1 MPAIP
6 EKFGRYEIVREIGH
20 GAMGVVYEAL
30 DPTIGRKIALKAI
43 RFDGIGTTADEAA
56 RRFKNEA
63 RAAGGLN
70 HPNIVTVYDAG
81 EDSGILYLAM
91 EFIEGSTLEAL
102 LRTQRTLATA
112 QTIDIVRQICAG
124 LDFAHAKGIVHRDI
138 KPGNI
143 MLAAHGLVKIT
154 DFGIARAGEAMTI
167 TGQVVGTP
175 NYMSPEQVLGKTLD
189 GRSDLFSVGVMLY
202 EMITGERPFEGQSIT
217 TIMYKI
223 VHETPIPPRKLDS
236 TIHPGLSAVIEKS
249 LAKAAEDRFPNGAEL
264 ARALQNYESATVIPT
279 STLGQPTGDFP
290 GLVDSNRTHDPRSGS
305 STAPPATTPPSL
317 QPPSSAPQTR
327 IEQAR
332 HFWQQLSPKTRKRLW
347 VAFIL
352 AAIFIYSKFEQ
363 HPKRARDEDGG
374 KNQNTASSSASP
386 AAPAPPTTPATEEKP
401 SPQQGAPALVKREN
415 AGDNQSAAVMKI
427 NSNPPSAEVDL
438 DGKPTG
444 KRTPAELQIGRGR
457 HRVSV
462 RMPGFQTSSVTVK
475 VAGGE
480 EWEYSPDLAVAMP
493 NIPNVGM
500 PDLSKLQDL
509 ANDTKRQSGFWQQW
523 AGQQVG
529 PGPKLV
535 INSTPPGASILIDGK
550 DSGHTSPAVI
560 PVKPGKYHVRLQLDG
575 FQPAESDVIVTEHKA
590 GILNPKLTLTQSDQ

>member
-1 MPAIP
+1 
-6 EKFGRYEIVREIGH
+6 
-20 GAMGVVYEAL
+20 

-249 LAKAAEDRFPNGAEL
+249 LAKAAEERFPNGAEL

-305 STAPPATTPPSL
+305 SAALPATTPPSP
-317 QPPSSAPQTR
+317 QPSSTVPQTR

>member
-1 MPAIP
+1 MPTIP

-102 LRTQRTLATA
+102 LRTQRTLAPA

-124 LDFAHAKGIVHRDI
+124 LDFAHAKDIVHRDI

-290 GLVDSNRTHDPRSGS
+290 GLVDANRTHDTRSTPQ
-305 STAPPATTPPSL
+305 TAIPAATPSPL
-317 QPPSSAPQTR
+317 QPILSAPLQTR
-327 IEQAR
+327 VQQAR
-332 HFWQQLSPKTRKRLW
+332 HWWQQLSPKTRKRLW
-347 VAFIL
+347 VAFVL
-352 AAIFIYSKFEQ
+352 AAIFLYSKLE
-363 HPKRARDEDGG
+363 RDSKSTGKEDAG
-374 KNQNTASSSASP
+374 KSQNASSASR
-386 AAPAPPTTPATEEKP
+386 AAPAPPATPSAGEEP
-401 SPQQGAPALVKREN
+401 VPPQSAPALVKRDN
-415 AGDNQSAAVMKI
+415 ASGNQEMALMKI

-444 KRTPAELQIGRGR
+444 KRTPTELQIGRGR
-457 HRVSV
+457 HRVSL
-462 RMPGFQTSSVTVK
+462 RMPGFQTSSITVK

-529 PGPKLV
+529 PGPKLA
-535 INSTPPGASILIDGK
+535 INSTPSGASILIDGK

-560 PVKPGKYHVRLQLDG
+560 PVKPGKYHVRVQLDG
-575 FQPAESDVIVTEHKA
+575 FEPAESDVTVTERKA
-590 GILNPKLTLTQSDQ
+590 GILNPKLKLAESDK

>member
-1 MPAIP
+1 
-6 EKFGRYEIVREIGH
+6 
-20 GAMGVVYEAL
+20 
-30 DPTIGRKIALKAI
+30 
-43 RFDGIGTTADEAA
+43 
-56 RRFKNEA
+56 
-63 RAAGGLN
+63 
-70 HPNIVTVYDAG
+70 
-81 EDSGILYLAM
+81 
-91 EFIEGSTLEAL
+91 
-102 LRTQRTLATA
+102 
-112 QTIDIVRQICAG
+112 
-124 LDFAHAKGIVHRDI
+124 
-138 KPGNI
+138 
-143 MLAAHGLVKIT
+143 
-154 DFGIARAGEAMTI
+154 
-167 TGQVVGTP
+167 
-175 NYMSPEQVLGKTLD
+175 
-189 GRSDLFSVGVMLY
+189 
-202 EMITGERPFEGQSIT
+202 
-217 TIMYKI
+217 
-223 VHETPIPPRKLDS
+223 
-236 TIHPGLSAVIEKS
+236 
-249 LAKAAEDRFPNGAEL
+249 
-264 ARALQNYESATVIPT
+264 
-279 STLGQPTGDFP
+279 
-290 GLVDSNRTHDPRSGS
+290 VDSNRTHDPRSGS
-305 STAPPATTPPSL
+305 STAPPAATPPSP

-386 AAPAPPTTPATEEKP
+386 AAPAPPATSATEEQP

-575 FQPAESDVIVTEHKA
+575 FQPAESDVTVTEHKA

>member
-1 MPAIP
+1 
-6 EKFGRYEIVREIGH
+6 
-20 GAMGVVYEAL
+20 
-30 DPTIGRKIALKAI
+30 
-43 RFDGIGTTADEAA
+43 
-56 RRFKNEA
+56 
-63 RAAGGLN
+63 
-70 HPNIVTVYDAG
+70 
-81 EDSGILYLAM
+81 
-91 EFIEGSTLEAL
+91 
-102 LRTQRTLATA
+102 
-112 QTIDIVRQICAG
+112 
-124 LDFAHAKGIVHRDI
+124 
-138 KPGNI
+138 

-249 LAKAAEDRFPNGAEL
+249 LAKAAEERFPNGAEL

-305 STAPPATTPPSL
+305 STAPPAATPPSP

-347 VAFIL
+347 VAFVL

-386 AAPAPPTTPATEEKP
+386 AAPSPPATPATEEKP